1 MTKVE
6 AIKKIT
12 RNDRGVFSIEK
23 RQFGQFFT
31 TNSDYILQG
40 LEKFVKDKEVVDPFA
55 GNQDLINWSRKNNC
69 KKASG
74 FDCDKKYIDKK
85 DVFYR
90 DSINCLSKYKFI
102 CSNPPYLHKNKADQK
117 IKERFFSGI
126 YSNFEDLYQVSIF
139 SILDCREGILIV
151 PLNFLCAE
159 NSQKIRNIFFDKF
172 EIVELNIFS
181 GQVFEDTTY
190 NVISFYFK
198 KKKENLEKNK
208 ITATIFPKKKQIA
221 FTIEKRHNWQ
231 LGGDFINRIKNT
243 HNHLGIFRLTE
254 DYLRS
259 GEYKVE
265 LAFQNIKD
273 KKPLCVSK
281 DIKNLI
287 GKNVLFLRAI
297 DSKNGKKIQL
307 EDIRDYGV
315 AGLVGKNTSRNMAHL
330 IFKEEMP
337 IDDQLELMKRFNKEL
352 NQGRSKYFSFF
363 LTNFRDN
370 NRKRISFD
378 LVYKFLNYIYDEKNS
393 KQSALF

>member
-198 KKKENLEKNK
+198 KPRIEPLIVSDHHRQSLFPDNPNQPFYIFHRMTQRFFYKKMHAFPGKFKSNGNMKYRRCQNK
-208 ITATIFPKKKQIA
+208 CRIICIFKRNFQV
-221 FTIEKRHNWQ
+221 FIEMS
-231 LGGDFINRIKNT
+231 DFKSAPDKISP
-243 HNHLGIFRLTE
+243 LSFRLH
-254 DYLRS
+254 
-259 GEYKVE
+259 
-265 LAFQNIKD
+265 NIY
-273 KKPLCVSK
+273 
-281 DIKNLI
+281 IFI
-287 GKNVLFLRAI
+287 
-297 DSKNGKKIQL
+297 
-307 EDIRDYGV
+307 
-315 AGLVGKNTSRNMAHL
+315 THL
-330 IFKEEMP
+330 IQISNMSSP
-337 IDDQLELMKRFNKEL
+337 DAAGSDDQ
-352 NQGRSKYFSFF
+352 YFH
-363 LTNFRDN
+363 
-370 NRKRISFD
+370 
-378 LVYKFLNYIYDEKNS
+378 KFLPTAFS
-393 KQSALF
+393 KLETI